1 MSSNT
6 AESFSVCV
14 DDDIRQ
20 SEGFKNVSLGN
31 VLAVAYATKKEK
43 LTFLKEEDKVTQAA
57 LQKCFTLAFMWPSM
71 YLPDQLLSPSYT
83 PVILLFVFSPGCV
96 YQVEGTI
103 IRGAS
108 WAARAAG
115 TRKRQTVC
123 PGKPVVLAVA
133 TANRPVHKA
142 VAVFSKLVQSPP
154 TGRQRQV

>member
-1 MSSNT
+1 M
-6 AESFSVCV
+6 
-14 DDDIRQ
+14 
-20 SEGFKNVSLGN
+20 SLGN

-43 LTFLKEEDKVTQAA
+43 LTFLKEEDKVAQAGFPSP
-57 LQKCFTLAFMWPSM
+57 LQKCFTLAFMWPST
-71 YLPDQLLSPSYT
+71 YLPDQLLSLSFT
-83 PVILLFVFSPGCV
+83 PVILLFVFSPGFV

-123 PGKPVVLAVA
+123 PGKSVVLPVA

-142 VAVFSKLVQSPP
+142 VAVSSKLAQSPP